1 MAKKIPKGFL
11 ILSKLVATFLFI
23 YFMEQQSSSDNRKKA
38 GLLWIVIGLL
48 TITNAVTVWMYLMEK
63 KKAANEIIVKEQV
76 IVERENVKEDLLQLQ
91 KDYNTLQTNDAA
103 LQAEI
108 DAKKAEIE
116 QLLLDAE
123 KHKGDAYVISKLK
136 KETETLRQIM
146 RGYVRTIDSLG
157 TLNKTLVA
165 EKNSVLK
172 ELDNEKGKTIN
183 LNKEKEDLQ
192 ATIQKGSIL
201 SCFNIVAKGVKF
213 KSGGK
218 KEVETSKASRAE
230 KIKVS
235 FSLGENKIA
244 KPGEKTVYVRII
256 TPDGKEMAKSY
267 DDNYR
272 FTFNR
277 SGGYFAGKETLNY
290 ANAEISGVTYCEG
303 QGEMVPGNYI
313 IEVSCDGAIIGS
325 TSLRLD

>member
-1 MAKKIPKGFL
+1 
-11 ILSKLVATFLFI
+11 
-23 YFMEQQSSSDNRKKA
+23 MEQETPKENRKKPV
-38 GLLWIVIGLL
+38 LLWIVIGLL
-48 TITNAVTVWMYLMEK
+48 GITNGVTIWMYLQEK
-63 KKAANEIIVKEQV
+63 NKAAREVIVKEQV
-76 IVERENVKEDLLQLQ
+76 IVERENVKGDLLQLQ
-91 KDYNTLQTNDAA
+91 KDFEGLKTSDLA

-108 DAKKAEIE
+108 ETKKAEIA
-116 QLLLDAE
+116 QLLEDAE
-123 KHKGDAYVISKLK
+123 KHKGDAYIISKLK
-136 KETETLRQIM
+136 KESETLRQIM

-157 TLNKTLVA
+157 TLNKTLVV
-165 EKNSVLK
+165 EKNNVLK
-172 ELDNEKGKTIN
+172 ELDSEKGKTTN

-192 ATIQKGSIL
+192 STIQKGSIL
-201 SCFNIVAKGVKF
+201 SCSNIVAKGVKF

-218 KEVETSKASRAE
+218 KESETTKASKAE

-244 KPGEKTVYVRII
+244 KSGEKYVFVRIV

-272 FTFNR
+272 FTFNK
-277 SGGYFAGKETLNY
+277 SSGYFAGKQTLNY

-303 QGEMVPGNYI
+303 QGALVPGNYI
-313 IEVSCDGAIIGS
+313 IEISCDGVIIGS

>member
-1 MAKKIPKGFL
+1 
-11 ILSKLVATFLFI
+11 
-23 YFMEQQSSSDNRKKA
+23 MEENTTNENRKKG
-38 GLLWIVIGLL
+38 GLLWIIIGLL
-48 TITNAVTVWMYLMEK
+48 GITNAVTVWMYLQEK
-63 KKAANEIIVKEQV
+63 NKAATEVIVKEQV
-76 IVERENVKEDLLQLQ
+76 IVERDNVKGELLQIQ
-91 KDYNTLQTNDAA
+91 KDFETLQTNDKG

-108 DAKKAEIE
+108 EAKKLEIA
-116 QLLLDAE
+116 QLLEDAE

-136 KETETLRQIM
+136 KESETLRQIM

-157 TLNKTLVA
+157 TLNKTLIV
-165 EKNSVLK
+165 EKDNVIK
-172 ELDNEKGKTIN
+172 QLDSEKTKTTG

-201 SCFNIVAKGVKF
+201 SCFNVLAKGVKF

-235 FSLGENKIA
+235 FTLGENKIA
-244 KPGEKTVYVRII
+244 KSGEKTVYIRIV
-256 TPDGKEMAKSY
+256 TPDGKEMAKNY

-272 FTFNR
+272 FTFNK
-277 SGGYFAGKETLNY
+277 SGGYFAGKESLNY

-303 QGEMVPGNYI
+303 QGELVPGNYI
-313 IEVSCDGAIIGS
+313 IEITCDGVVIGS
-325 TSLRLD
+325 SNLRLD